1 MQNAAYNNR
10 VALQASM
17 YDAQLMRRLAN
28 ACTQAR
34 RPAPP
39 LPLHPATAP
48 ASQSAS
54 RRAKR
59 WLAAALRFGCG
70 RSAGGPR
77 WAFEGLRLSS

>member
-39 LPLHPATAP
+39 AP
-48 ASQSAS
+48 PRHSPGFAVSEPQSQA
-54 RRAKR
+54 
-59 WLAAALRFGCG
+59 LARC
-70 RSAGGPR
+70 RPPVR
-77 WAFEGLRLSS
+77 VRP